1 MTTQTPTEQS
11 AALQALRDRLMTWL
25 TTAALPLWWET
36 GADRENG
43 GFHERLALDGS
54 PCLEPRRARVQARQ
68 VFTYAVAG
76 QLGWAGPSRQ
86 AVEHGLEFFRRAY
99 ERPDGTFRTL
109 VGPDGATLDDGVVL
123 YDQAFALFALA
134 VAGTV
139 VADPTPLTAA
149 ATRLRQRLEATLK
162 HPIAGFEEAA
172 PRKLPLLANPHMHL
186 LEASLAWV
194 ELGQGPDQPAWNAL
208 ADEIAGLSLSHFID
222 PKTGYLR
229 EFFDGEWR
237 PAPGR
242 DGRIVEPGHLF
253 EWAWLLVR
261 WGKLRGRPDAI
272 AAARRMAEAA
282 EETGVDPVR
291 NVAVN
296 AILDDGA
303 PVDSGARLW
312 PQTER
317 IKAAVALAGIAETEA
332 EKARWRGRIAA
343 GGASLFTYFDVPVPG
358 LWRDKLKPDGSFVE
372 EPAPASSFYHI
383 ICAIEELDK
392 ALAAGALGTA
402 APLAGA
408 AA

>member
-1 MTTQTPTEQS
+1 MTTPTEQM
-11 AALQALRDRLMTWL
+11 ATLQGLRDRLMTWL
-25 TTAALPLWWET
+25 TTEALPIWWET
-36 GADRENG
+36 GADRERG
-43 GFHERLALDGS
+43 GFHERLNLDGT
-54 PCLEPRRARVQARQ
+54 PCVEPRRARVQARQ
-68 VFTYAVAG
+68 VFTFAVAG
-76 QLGWAGPSRQ
+76 RLGWIGPSRQ
-86 AVEHGLEFFRRAY
+86 AVEHGLAFFRGAY

-109 VGPDGATLDDGVVL
+109 VGPDGAMLDDTVVL

-134 VAGTV
+134 VASTV
-139 VADPTPLTAA
+139 VADPAPLTAA

-162 HPIAGFEEAA
+162 HPLGGFEEAA

-186 LEASLAWV
+186 FEASLAWV
-194 ELGQGPDQPAWNAL
+194 ELGQGPDQAAWNAL
-208 ADEIAGLSLSHFID
+208 ADEIAGLALSHFID
-222 PKTGYLR
+222 PQTGYLR

-261 WGKLRGRPDAI
+261 WGTLRGRADAV

-303 PVDSGARLW
+303 PIDSGARLW

-317 IKAAVALAGIAETEA
+317 IKAAVALAGAAETEA
-332 EKARWRGRIAA
+332 EKALWRSRIAA
-343 GGASLFTYFDVPVPG
+343 GVTALFTYFDVPVAG
-358 LWRDKLKPDGSFVE
+358 LWRDKLRPDGTFVE

-392 ALAAGALGTA
+392 AFAAGRLGPV
-402 APLAGA
+402 PLAGA

>member
-1 MTTQTPTEQS
+1 MTIPTPTEQS
-11 AALQALRDRLMTWL
+11 AALQGLRDRLMTWL
-25 TTAALPLWWET
+25 TTQALPIWWET
-36 GADRENG
+36 GADRERG

-68 VFTYAVAG
+68 VFAYAVAG
-76 QLGWAGPSRQ
+76 RLGWSGPSRQ
-86 AVEHGLEFFRRAY
+86 AVEHGLAFFRRAY

-109 VGPDGATLDDGVVL
+109 VGPDGATLDDSVVL

-139 VADPTPLTAA
+139 VADPAPLTAA

-162 HPIAGFEEAA
+162 HPLGGFEEAS

-194 ELGQGPDQPAWNAL
+194 ELGSGPDQPAWHKL
-208 ADEIAGLSLSHFID
+208 ADEIAELSLSRFID
-222 PKTGYLR
+222 PATGYLR

-261 WGKLRGRPDAI
+261 WGRLRGRDDAI

-282 EETGVDPVR
+282 EATGVDPIR

-317 IKAAVALAGIAETEA
+317 IKAAVALAGIAATDQERA
-332 EKARWRGRIAA
+332 LWRGRIAA
-343 GGASLFTYFDVPVPG
+343 GVTALLTYLDVPVPG
-358 LWRDKLKPDGSFVE
+358 LWRDKLQPDGSFVE

-383 ICAIEELDK
+383 ICAIEELEK
-392 ALAAGALGTA
+392 AFAAGALD

>member
-1 MTTQTPTEQS
+1 MSTQNPTEQI
-11 AALQALRDRLMTWL
+11 ATLQGLRDRLMTWL
-25 TTAALPLWWET
+25 TAQALPVWWET
-36 GADRENG
+36 GADRERG
-43 GFHERLALDGS
+43 GFHERLNLDGT

-68 VFTYAVAG
+68 VFTFAVAG
-76 QLGWAGPSRQ
+76 RLGWTGPSRQ
-86 AVEHGLEFFRRAY
+86 AVEHGLAFFRKAY

-109 VGPDGATLDDGVVL
+109 VGPDGATLDDSVVL

-134 VAGTV
+134 VASTV
-139 VADPTPLTAA
+139 VADPAPLTAA

-162 HPIAGFEEAA
+162 HALGGFEEAA

-222 PKTGYLR
+222 PRTGYLR
-229 EFFDGEWR
+229 EFFDGEWQ

-261 WGKLRGRPDAI
+261 WGTLRGRPDAV

-282 EETGVDPVR
+282 EETGVDPAR
-291 NVAVN
+291 NAAVN

-317 IKAAVALAGIAETEA
+317 IKAAVALAGVAETEA
-332 EKARWRGRIAA
+332 EKALWRGRIAA
-343 GGASLFTYFDVPVPG
+343 GVNGLLKYLDVPVAG
-358 LWRDKLKPDGSFVE
+358 LWRDKLQADGTFVE

-392 ALAAGALGTA
+392 AFAAGRLGPA
-402 APLAGA
+402 MPLSGA